1 MESSRTESARVATE
15 EPVTI
20 PLLTE
25 FLFCGAAVA
34 ASLLLW
40 RFLQNATFLLFYPV
54 VTVAALRGGFLA
66 GAATGGVTTAAGY
79 LLLARANGGVGATPD
94 PSVVILCLVFLAS
107 SLGVSA
113 YAHRLHHAARVAA
126 QQRDDSNEFAAK
138 LHLQLMLAEAEA
150 ERLRAVLDAERERGP
165 LTIIRP
171 VLQESA
177 PPAAVPAPV
186 AAEPAP
192 AGEAPPAGGTG
203 AGGPGGM

>member
-1 MESSRTESARVATE
+1 MESSRTESARVAGE
-15 EPVTI
+15 EPATI

-25 FLFCGAAVA
+25 FLFCGAAVV

-66 GAATGGVTTAAGY
+66 GAGTGGLTTAAGY

-94 PSVVILCLVFLAS
+94 ASIVVLCLVFLAS
-107 SLGVSA
+107 SLGTSA
-113 YAHRLHHAARVAA
+113 YAARVRRAARVAA

-138 LHLQLMLAEAEA
+138 LHLQLMLTEAES
-150 ERLRAVLDAERERGP
+150 ERLRAMLDADRERGP

-171 VLQESA
+171 DVQESGVRVA
-177 PPAAVPAPV
+177 PPTPV
-186 AAEPAP
+186 AAGAETVPV
-192 AGEAPPAGGTG
+192 EAPSVEQRG
-203 AGGPGGM
+203 AV